1 MTTTKVK
8 GVRPVID
15 QQTGQQRTWTNKEG
29 VVNYIFEYM
38 MENGMRG
45 EVMHQQPQPRF
56 PVGSEVVAT
65 DATKDQRFPKLKLEK
80 PGGGGGFGGARK
92 GNDPDY
98 NARLQ
103 ASGLVQAAISAGA
116 KTTDEILGIA
126 RNGVAAAAKLKA
138 EILAATHAVTSD
150 PRASYVPA
158 APAAPAPNPFAQ
170 QGGVYGAQMGQ
181 HSVGQMPTA
190 QQAISGNAVPQPVH
204 SGEDLPW

>member
-1 MTTTKVK
+1 MTTTKVR

-15 QQTGQQRTWTNKEG
+15 QQTGQQRTWTSQEG
-29 VVNYIFEYM
+29 KVNYIFEYM

-138 EILAATHAVTSD
+138 EILAANPAVTND
-150 PRASYVPA
+150 QQTGY

-170 QGGVYGAQMGQ
+170 QGGAYAGAPMGQ
-181 HSVGQMPTA
+181 HQTGQMPTA